1 MIVLNWIFKN
11 GHAWSKIFDSVDHAE
26 NYTYQCAMLKDGAV
40 DRVWIDTPTDQ
51 IWIKEKATN
60 DH

>member
-1 MIVLNWIFKN
+1 MIVLNWIFTN
-11 GHAWSKIFDSVDHAE
+11 GHAWTKNFDSVDHAE
-26 NYTYQCAMLKDGAV
+26 NYMYQCAMLKNGAV

>member
-26 NYTYQCAMLKDGAV
+26 NYTYQCAMLKNGAV

-60 DH
+60 DN